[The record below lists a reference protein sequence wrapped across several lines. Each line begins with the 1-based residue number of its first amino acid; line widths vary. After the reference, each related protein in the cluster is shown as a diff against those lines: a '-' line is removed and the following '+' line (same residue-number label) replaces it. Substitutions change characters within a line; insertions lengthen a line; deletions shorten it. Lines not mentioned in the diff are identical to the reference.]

1 MRSPFTFLQIADVHL
16 DSKLPLDNLPK
27 AHRQRRNREILNCLW
42 QAFALVRKRNLDAV
56 IIAGDLFDNDSVTGE
71 TVGRVIEACKDIAPT
86 PVIIAPGNRD
96 YFCAESLYNSRVIAT
111 RGIPSWPP
119 NVHIFQSPDFTTF
132 AHPLRDDISFTG
144 RAFTDPAPIKERLL
158 KEHLPKNEDAAC
170 NILVFHGALDGYFG
184 GDAGWHDK
192 VTAPFSESELRAQG
206 FAYAALGHYHDYT
219 EVRSESGMLLGAY
232 SGSLGGRSFDEL
244 GPRYAIVGTI
254 ESARAGRLR
263 CSAEQIEFDRRRML
277 MVGADITGLSADDM
291 MDEINL
297 AIEDQAGRPDDDI
310 VYLHLEG
317 RYQAASSPAD
327 LIEKLQERFP
337 NLVVQ
342 DNTRPDYLAEKYDT
356 RTTEWKF
363 IEALLALKKEAEE
376 KESVKGGSLSSGAV
390 EDALYYG
397 LDALKQKRV
406 TVRDVD

>member
-1 MRSPFTFLQIADVHL
+1 
-16 DSKLPLDNLPK
+16 
-27 AHRQRRNREILNCLW
+27 
-42 QAFALVRKRNLDAV
+42 
-56 IIAGDLFDNDSVTGE
+56 
-71 TVGRVIEACKDIAPT
+71 
-86 PVIIAPGNRD
+86 
-96 YFCAESLYNSRVIAT
+96 
-111 RGIPSWPP
+111 
-119 NVHIFQSPDFTTF
+119 
-132 AHPLRDDISFTG
+132 
-144 RAFTDPAPIKERLL
+144 
-158 KEHLPKNEDAAC
+158 
-170 NILVFHGALDGYFG
+170 
-184 GDAGWHDK
+184 
-192 VTAPFSESELRAQG
+192 
-206 FAYAALGHYHDYT
+206 
-219 EVRSESGMLLGAY
+219 
-232 SGSLGGRSFDEL
+232 
-244 GPRYAIVGTI
+244 
-254 ESARAGRLR
+254 
-263 CSAEQIEFDRRRML
+263 